1 MKAIFSS
8 VPPNIIG
15 PSSRRD
21 IVLEATKNP
30 TENYNFIF
38 ICIKSFIALFHYFD
52 SQFVDIH
59 DCALH
64 HISY

>member
-30 TENYNFIF
+30 TENYNFI
-38 ICIKSFIALFHYFD
+38 CIKSFIALFHDFD

-64 HISY
+64 HISH